1 MPITLRCKYQFK
13 RCSSRINNTM
23 KPDNREKCVIGV
35 TMGDPCGIGP
45 EVVLK
50 ALSSQEVR
58 AAAKYVIIGCENVLC
73 RIADSLDINDGFH
86 VLQNEAASFNIE
98 NRLTGEINLL
108 DLDNISIHDANAYK
122 PLSNNG
128 RASVEYVLKGIDLAL
143 NGDLDGL
150 VTSPISKEAV
160 KMAGFEF
167 GGHTELLKEKSSVEN
182 VVMLMVGKKLRVS
195 FVTTHLAVND
205 VSRYITQENVFSTIQ
220 ITATGLE
227 TFFGISSPKIA
238 VCGLNPHCSD
248 GERFGTEERDIIIPA
263 IKHAQKIGIDCY
275 GPLSSDTVFNR
286 ALKGEFDVVVV
297 QFHDQGTIPIKMH
310 AFDSGVNITLGIPI
324 IRTSPTHGTAFDIAG
339 KGIANPGSMIEAI
352 KVAIMMAETRRQL
365 LV

>member
-1 MPITLRCKYQFK
+1 MPV
-13 RCSSRINNTM
+13 INNTM
-23 KPDNREKCVIGV
+23 KPENREKCVIGV

-58 AAAKYVIIGCENVLC
+58 VAAKYVIIGCKHVLS
-73 RIADSLDINDGFH
+73 RIADSLDISDGFH
-86 VLQNEAASFNIE
+86 VLQDGTASFDIE
-98 NRLTGEINLL
+98 KRLTSDINLL
-108 DLDNISIHDANAYK
+108 DLGNVSIDDATAYN
-122 PLSNNG
+122 PLPNNG
-128 RASVEYVLKGIDLAL
+128 RASVEYILKGIDLAV
-143 NGDLDGL
+143 DGNIDAL

-160 KMAGFEF
+160 KMAGFDF
-167 GGHTELLKEKSSVEN
+167 GGHTELLKERSSVEN

-195 FVTTHLAVND
+195 FVTTHLAIND
-205 VSRYITQENVFSTIQ
+205 VSRHITQENVFSAIQ
-220 ITATGLE
+220 TTATGLE
-227 TFFGISSPKIA
+227 TYFGISQPKIA

-248 GERFGTEERDIIIPA
+248 GDRFGTEEREIIVPA
-263 IKHAQKIGIDCY
+263 IKHAQKAGIDCY

-286 ALKGEFDVVVV
+286 ALNGDFDVVVV

-339 KGIANPGSMIEAI
+339 KGIADPGSMIEAI
-352 KVAIMMAETRRQL
+352 KVAIMMAETRKHL
-365 LV
+365 FV

>member
-1 MPITLRCKYQFK
+1 
-13 RCSSRINNTM
+13 M
-23 KPDNREKCVIGV
+23 KSENREKCVIGV

-58 AAAKYVIIGCENVLC
+58 AAAKYVIIGCENVLS
-73 RIADSLDINDGFH
+73 RVAESLDISDGFH
-86 VLQNEAASFNIE
+86 VLQDKTAIFNIE
-98 NRLTGEINLL
+98 KRLTNEINLL
-108 DLDNISIHDANAYK
+108 DLDNVTIDDAVACK
-122 PLSNNG
+122 PLQNNG

-143 NGDLDGL
+143 DGHIDAL

-220 ITATGLE
+220 TTATGLE
-227 TFFGISSPKIA
+227 TYFGVSRPKIA

-248 GERFGTEERDIIIPA
+248 GERFGTEERDIIVPA
-263 IKHAQKIGIDCY
+263 IKHAQESGIDCY

-286 ALKGEFDVVVV
+286 ALNGDFDVVVV

-339 KGIANPGSMIEAI
+339 KGIADPGSMIEAI
-352 KVAIMMAETRRQL
+352 KVAIMMAETRKHL